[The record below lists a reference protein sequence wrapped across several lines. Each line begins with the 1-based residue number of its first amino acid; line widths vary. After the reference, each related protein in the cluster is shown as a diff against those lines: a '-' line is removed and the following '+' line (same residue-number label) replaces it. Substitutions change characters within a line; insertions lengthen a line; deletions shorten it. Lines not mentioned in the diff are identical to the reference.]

1 MLLPLSLLAAALALH
16 PAPDSAGW
24 RPRDVPY
31 PGRIALDVDATDV
44 ERGIFRV
51 RETIPVS
58 RAGRLTLLFP
68 RWVPGNHA
76 PTARVERLA
85 GLVVQ
90 AAGRRLDWVRD
101 AVDMHA
107 FHVNVP
113 RGARALDVRF
123 DYLSATRDDEGR
135 VVMTPEMLNLQWFSL
150 VLHPAGH
157 HARRIAVAP
166 AVTLPDGWRLTTQ
179 LDVAA
184 RDGATTRFAPVSL
197 EALLDAPIV
206 AGRHF
211 RRFALGDVHGAP
223 AFLDVVA
230 DAAGDLEAADAAID
244 AHRRLV
250 AEAGALFGAPPFRE
264 YRFMLALTREL
275 GSIGTEHLASSEIT
289 RPPDY
294 LVDWQWSPLLPHELT
309 HAWNGKARRPRDL
322 WTPDFNRPMRNSM
335 LWLYEGQTQLWAFVL
350 AARSGLMTREQVTD
364 VFARLAAI
372 HAGQPGR
379 AWRPLRDTGNDA
391 IMTRELVDEPWP
403 SWHRALNDSYTE
415 ANLMWLEADGVIRE
429 RSGGARGLDDF
440 ARAFFAGGG
449 ERASLYDLRD
459 VVAALGRVQPYDW
472 AGFLAERLDRTAPAA
487 PSDWLRRTGH
497 RLVFDDTATAAFAA
511 HERRMGR
518 VDLRYGLGLVLRGG
532 ASGEVREVTWDS
544 PAFDAGLVAGATILA
559 VNDEPYAPERL
570 LAAIRRNRGGGA
582 PIRLRVHSRNR
593 ERAVSI
599 DYRGGPRFPRLER
612 VSGTPDRL
620 AALLAPRA
628 TAPRAPGDSLTSR
641 IDRP

>member
-1 MLLPLSLLAAALALH
+1 VLLLLPLVAAALAL
-16 PAPDSAGW
+16 DSAGW

-51 RETIPVS
+51 RETIPVA

-68 RWVPGNHA
+68 TWVPGNHA

-85 GLVVQ
+85 GLVVR
-90 AAGRRLDWVRD
+90 AGGRRLDWARD
-101 AVDMHA
+101 PVDMHA
-107 FHVNVP
+107 FHVDVP

-123 DYLSATRDDEGR
+123 EYLSATRGDEGR

-157 HARRIAVAP
+157 HARRIDVAP
-166 AVTLPDGWRLTTQ
+166 AVTLPDGWRFTTQ

-197 EALLDAPIV
+197 EALLDAPLL

-211 RRFALGDVHGAP
+211 RRYELGAVHGAP

-230 DAAGDLEAADAAID
+230 DAPAHLDAPDAALA

-250 AEAGALFGAPPFRE
+250 AEAGALFGAPPFRR
-264 YRFMLALTREL
+264 YRFMLGLTSEL
-275 GSIGTEHLASSEIT
+275 GTIGTEHLASSEIT

-294 LVDWQWSPLLPHELT
+294 LSDPPWGALLPHELA

-322 WTPDFNRPMRNSM
+322 WTPDFNRPTRSAM

-350 AARSGLMTREQVTD
+350 AARSGLMTRGEVTD

-372 HAGQPGR
+372 HAEQPGR

-429 RSGGARGLDDF
+429 LSGGARGLDDF

-449 ERASLYDLRD
+449 ERASLYDERD

-472 AGFLAERLDRTAPAA
+472 AAFLAARLDRVAPAA
-487 PSDWLRRTGH
+487 PTDWLRRSGH
-497 RLVFDDTATAAFAA
+497 RLVFTDTPTAAYAA
-511 HERRMGR
+511 HERRTDR
-518 VDLRYGLGLVLRGG
+518 VDLRYGLGLVLRRG
-532 ASGEVREVTWDS
+532 AAGEVREVIWGS

-559 VNDEPYAPERL
+559 VNDAPYDPERL
-570 LAAIRRNRGGGA
+570 LAAMRQNRGGGS
-582 PIRLRVHSRNR
+582 PIRLRVNNRNR
-593 ERAVSI
+593 ERAVAI

-612 VSGTPDRL
+612 VDGVPDRL
-620 AALLAPRA
+620 AALLDARSSHP
-628 TAPRAPGDSLTSR
+628 
-641 IDRP
+641 DRP